1 MSDAKKLP
9 RPPQV
14 TLSGWVAIVGSV
26 FVVFDAF
33 EVVGNLR
40 TIDHRERVTETLSQ
54 EPFKG
59 MDVSL
64 EQALEFINIAAMVA
78 GASAAAAAILGIFV
92 LQRDKPARIGLSVA
106 AVPLFLAGLVTGGFL
121 SSLVAVCAVMLW
133 TKPSRDWFNGIAA
146 APVERRTPQ
155 KPQNVWGQG
164 GSGQGNEQG
173 DQQSF
178 GPNQVPPGPIA
189 PGDSGDGPRTWSGF
203 GTSSATGQQPDEP
216 VSGAHGGE
224 PGQTLTQPGQ
234 QQWEQHQAAQQQWQ
248 QQWGQHVSTPV
259 SRPTDV
265 LRACLATWIC
275 AGTVAVGAL
284 LAGIAMLGSPDLLK
298 EMYEQES
305 RFEDSGLTLEQVKA
319 ATIAMA
325 GIFVAWA
332 LGAAALAIFVIRGQD
347 WARVLLVISAACA
360 GLLGLL
366 MAFASPFLLLVAA
379 ACAYVVYALTR
390 RSASDW
396 FRDQTR
402 LRREGRRR

>member
-133 TKPSRDWFNGIAA
+133 TKPSRYWFNGNA
-146 APVERRTPQ
+146 APPPQ
-155 KPQNVWGQG
+155 
-164 GSGQGNEQG
+164 
-173 DQQSF
+173 
-178 GPNQVPPGPIA
+178 
-189 PGDSGDGPRTWSGF
+189 
-203 GTSSATGQQPDEP
+203 
-216 VSGAHGGE
+216 
-224 PGQTLTQPGQ
+224 
-234 QQWEQHQAAQQQWQ
+234 
-248 QQWGQHVSTPV
+248 
-259 SRPTDV
+259 RPTHHHTPHV
-265 LRACLATWIC
+265 RAQGV
-275 AGTVAVGAL
+275 AGPGN
-284 LAGIAMLGSPDLLK
+284 
-298 EMYEQES
+298 
-305 RFEDSGLTLEQVKA
+305 
-319 ATIAMA
+319 
-325 GIFVAWA
+325 
-332 LGAAALAIFVIRGQD
+332 
-347 WARVLLVISAACA
+347 
-360 GLLGLL
+360 
-366 MAFASPFLLLVAA
+366 
-379 ACAYVVYALTR
+379 
-390 RSASDW
+390 
-396 FRDQTR
+396 
-402 LRREGRRR
+402 